1 MAYNIIVLSTQK
13 VTSCM
18 DCVDLYVLSLKMP
31 TFAQNIRIM
40 SGLIQFYSGMDHF
53 WISTRM
59 LSSRNLIVEQ
69 A

>member
-1 MAYNIIVLSTQK
+1 MLSTQK
-13 VTSCM
+13 AASCM
-18 DCVDLYVLSLKMP
+18 DFVDLYVLSLEMS

>member
-1 MAYNIIVLSTQK
+1 
-13 VTSCM
+13 M
-18 DCVDLYVLSLKMP
+18 DFVDLYILSLKMP